1 MGLESQAVAHP
12 FSKNLISFMLYFLLH
27 CILLLL
33 QMCKIIDGFP
43 PEASKL
49 TKVFSA
55 ASLYYNFT
63 GTEKCFNIENA
74 TDAHGLSGWE
84 WQVK

>member
-1 MGLESQAVAHP
+1 
-12 FSKNLISFMLYFLLH
+12 MLYVLLH
-27 CILLLL
+27 YILLLL

-55 ASLYYNFT
+55 ASLYYNFS

-74 TDAHGLSGWE
+74 TNSHGLSGWD